1 MSATALAPEPLTAFP
16 PSTRR
21 FDVGIVGGG
30 AVGLA
35 TAMALAEQRRL
46 SVLVVEAESTLAR
59 HQTGNNSGVIH
70 SGLYYKPGSLKA
82 KLCTEGRELMYRFC
96 AEHSIPHERCGKVV
110 VALDADEVGR
120 LGVLLERGRANG
132 LKDLR
137 VLPIEAV
144 REFEPHVAG
153 VAGVFVEETGIVSY
167 RHVTRAFAKV
177 VRAHGGEVHTAA
189 KLLGV
194 RRTDDAI
201 VLNTSRGDAECRTL
215 VNCGGLQSDRVAQLC
230 GVRPGVRIVPFRGEY
245 YQLKPH
251 AQKLVRNLIYPVP
264 NPAFPFLGV
273 HFTRMAEG
281 GVEAGPNAV
290 LALARH
296 GYSWR
301 DVNWRDLAGTLGYGG
316 FWRMAAKFWRTGFG
330 EMHRSISKVAF
341 HKALARLMPDLQ
353 IDDLEPGGAGVR
365 AQAMEPSGALV
376 DDFRIVRG
384 PRMIHVLNAPSPA
397 ATASISIGRHVA
409 NLV

>member
-245 YQLKPH
+245 H
-251 AQKLVRNLIYPVP
+251 EVSGSAADRVRIR
-264 NPAFPFLGV
+264 A
-273 HFTRMAEG
+273 
-281 GVEAGPNAV
+281 
-290 LALARH
+290 
-296 GYSWR
+296 S
-301 DVNWRDLAGTLGYGG
+301 
-316 FWRMAAKFWRTGFG
+316 RTSSR
-330 EMHRSISKVAF
+330 RSINVPTRCSSSA
-341 HKALARLMPDLQ
+341 KAR
-353 IDDLEPGGAGVR
+353 V
-365 AQAMEPSGALV
+365 
-376 DDFRIVRG
+376 F
-384 PRMIHVLNAPSPA
+384 VLSSLCTLLRVSRDTSA
-397 ATASISIGRHVA
+397 
-409 NLV
+409 